1 MRCSLQHSCRWRRH
15 DEGIVPYAGKSGQ
28 ALKFSFVQQQFS
40 TKTLW
45 KVETQNVERILSL
58 FAVETKLAIHRDF
71 HSRKALRRLNKL
83 RFSTKQI
90 LNNNK

>member
-1 MRCSLQHSCRWRRH
+1 MRCSLQHSCKWCRH

-28 ALKFSFVQQQFS
+28 TLMFSFVQQQFS

-71 HSRKALRRLNKL
+71 HSRKALRRLKKL